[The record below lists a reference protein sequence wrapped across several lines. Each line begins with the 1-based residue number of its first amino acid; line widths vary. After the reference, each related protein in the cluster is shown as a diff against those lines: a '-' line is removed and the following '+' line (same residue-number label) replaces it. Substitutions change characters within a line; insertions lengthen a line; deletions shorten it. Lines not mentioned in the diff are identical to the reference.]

1 MGYSLNPVAPI
12 AQPDNPVY
20 TPLRFALRAYL
31 EPFVLNNPLEEKSE
45 KSQSDLRL
53 YKVARRQATTKTD
66 SRYPQFPS

>member
-1 MGYSLNPVAPI
+1 MAPI

-45 KSQSDLRL
+45 KNQSDLRL
-53 YKVARRQATTKTD
+53 YKVVKRWATTKTH
-66 SRYPQFPS
+66 SCYPQFPIS